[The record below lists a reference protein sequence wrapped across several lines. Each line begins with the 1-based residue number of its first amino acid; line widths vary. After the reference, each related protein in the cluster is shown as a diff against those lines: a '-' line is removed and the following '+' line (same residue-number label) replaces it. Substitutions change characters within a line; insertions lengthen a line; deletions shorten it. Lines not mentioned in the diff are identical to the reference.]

1 MPDIGDGEE
10 VVVGSDVC
18 LDRTAFLFR
27 GGGRGGGL
35 RVGCVTGEL
44 VNSTGLAVS
53 GGDVEL
59 LSLVTVETLSAE
71 GALPCSAPV
80 GGLYILPFLRL
91 GNGGGRVEV
100 EG

>member
-1 MPDIGDGEE
+1 MPDIGDGED
-10 VVVGSDVC
+10 VVVGSDAC
-18 LDRTAFLFR
+18 LDRLEFLFR

-35 RVGCVTGEL
+35 RVGGVIGEL
-44 VNSTGLAVS
+44 ASSTGLAVS

-80 GGLYILPFLRL
+80 GGLYIFPFLRL